1 MAEIEELE
9 LADEAGNVIP
19 VAELFA
25 QTIKT
30 LNLMG
35 IKNQNSI
42 LQQRN
47 IFTNLASDIL
57 NIEVIK
63 TQKVSLNMELMDML
77 GRVKTRK
84 EMGGL
89 IPGVSTFHFITANLL
104 NGVYSIKLDLDGENS
119 KNRYLNTVV
128 NSR

>member
-1 MAEIEELE
+1 LAEIEELE

>member
-1 MAEIEELE
+1 
-9 LADEAGNVIP
+9 
-19 VAELFA
+19 
-25 QTIKT
+25 
-30 LNLMG
+30 MG